1 MMIVTDKQLEAFR
14 QIEEEKFIAQTLDF
28 VKENCR
34 VWTKDKKEEEL
45 KRYVDK
51 QIQLFQFHDIK
62 SKANIQDLIFANIIY
77 NKGGKLTNKELDKL
91 HEEKTNEIRR
101 ARNLII
107 YLKKENL
114 KS

>member
-1 MMIVTDKQLEAFR
+1 MEAFR

-28 VKENCR
+28 VKVNCP
-34 VWTKDKKEEEL
+34 VWSKNKKEEEL
-45 KRYVDK
+45 KKYVDK

-62 SKANIQDLIFANIIY
+62 SKANIQDLIFANIMY
-77 NKGGKLTNKELDKL
+77 NKGGKLTNVQLGKL

-101 ARNLII
+101 SRNLII
-107 YLKKENL
+107 YLNNKNL